1 MKLLNQLIV
10 AAAYSYAQEGSGN
23 NSQDEEGRVDWAY
36 DMLHII
42 LMTFCYF

>member
-23 NSQDEEGRVDWAY
+23 NQDEEERVERE
-36 DMLHII
+36 
-42 LMTFCYF
+42 T